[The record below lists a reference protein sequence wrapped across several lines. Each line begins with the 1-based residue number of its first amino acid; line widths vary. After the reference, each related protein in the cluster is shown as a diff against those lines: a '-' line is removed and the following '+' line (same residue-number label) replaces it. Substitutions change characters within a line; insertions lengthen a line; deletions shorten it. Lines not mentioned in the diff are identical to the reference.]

1 MLDVRRPYLKKGEI
15 SMTEGD
21 IIERLKE
28 NVIQGRKTQD
38 EEGIDEALS
47 GTPGVVELTHLAL
60 ERNIQPAKMINTL
73 TAGMRVVGE
82 KYSSKEYFIP
92 DMLASAEA
100 VGEAMEILKPLL
112 EAANVETKGKFAI
125 ATVKGDIHDI
135 GKNIVAILLK
145 GSGYEV
151 HDLGID
157 VPTDKITDF
166 VKEETPDFLGLSALL
181 TTTMTEMGV
190 VIESLEDNGL
200 RDKVKVL
207 IGGAAVSNDYARE
220 IGADAYCLDGF
231 HAIKVLDSFQKV
243 KV

>member
-1 MLDVRRPYLKKGEI
+1 V
-15 SMTEGD
+15 TEKD
-21 IIERLKE
+21 IIEQLKE
-28 NVIQGRKTQD
+28 NVIQGRKTQED
-38 EEGIDEALS
+38 EGIDEELS
-47 GTPGVVELTHLAL
+47 GTPGVVELTRLAL
-60 ERNIQPAKMINTL
+60 EKNISPEEIINAL

-100 VGEAMEILKPLL
+100 VGEAMEILKPVL

-145 GSGYEV
+145 GAGYEV

-157 VPTDKITDF
+157 VATEKIIEC
-166 VKEETPDFLGLSALL
+166 VKEESPDYLGLSALL

-190 VIESLEDNGL
+190 VLEALEDNGL
-200 RDKVKVL
+200 RDKISVL
-207 IGGAAVSNDYARE
+207 IGGAAVSDDYAQE

-231 HAIKVLDSFQKV
+231 HAIRVLEGMKKGKVNTAI
-243 KV
+243 